1 MAVELAVEL
10 RRLEK
15 DRVTGMLR
23 TSDGVFHLAEGA
35 IASVDC
41 RRTIGLDRLVVEA
54 GVATMEDWRRAAAG
68 DPGHMLGRPRLET
81 LALLSV
87 FDAAYFLLASPSVPE
102 FRPAPPHW
110 LAQICQITPRALV
123 HECARRGDPESGPW
137 PAELVDRAPVVPV
150 RRVRRRRVVLTG
162 GQAEVLAAADTRRS
176 ITEIARD
183 LGRTTYGCLEAVRE
197 LTAAGL
203 IEPPVAAPIPVAT
216 AEPVAAVRAVG
227 ESGPLPRRASRRSE
241 PLPRRAPRR
250 SEPVPDSD
258 SWEPVDEALLLRL
271 RAALEE
277 LA

>member
-1 MAVELAVEL
+1 MTAELAVEL
-10 RRLEK
+10 RRLEQE
-15 DRVTGMLR
+15 RRTGMLR
-23 TSDGVFHLAEGA
+23 ASDGVFHLAEGA

-41 RRTIGLDRLVVEA
+41 RRTVGLDRLVVEA
-54 GVATMEDWRRAAAG
+54 GVATTDDWQRAASG

-81 LALLSV
+81 LALLSA

-110 LAQICQITPRALV
+110 LAPICHITPRALV

-150 RRVRRRRVVLTG
+150 HRVRRRRVVLTG

-176 ITEIARD
+176 VTEIARD
-183 LGRTTYGCLEAVRE
+183 LGRTTYGCLEAVRD

-203 IEPPVAAPIPVAT
+203 IELPVTTAAQVTT
-216 AEPVAAVRAVG
+216 AEPVHAEPEVAVRAPAR
-227 ESGPLPRRASRRSE
+227 SG

-250 SEPVPDSD
+250 SEPIPDSD
-258 SWEPVDEALLLRL
+258 GGWEPVDKDLLLRL
-271 RAALEE
+271 RAALAE